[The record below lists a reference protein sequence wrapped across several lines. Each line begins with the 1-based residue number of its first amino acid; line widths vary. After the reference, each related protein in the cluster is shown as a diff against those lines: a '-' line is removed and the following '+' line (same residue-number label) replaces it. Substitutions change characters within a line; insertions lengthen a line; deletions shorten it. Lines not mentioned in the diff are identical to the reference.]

1 MFEQQEPTSVAIH
14 DAAPIDTTTAST
26 EHPEVAPA
34 PTVEAPAPQAVPADS
49 KPEAVN
55 GGGHWHAE
63 AGRKGAQRVQ
73 QLIEEGKRYEQE
85 HGLKRGRQRIRQ
97 LIELGKR
104 YEQEHDLRP
113 RRSGKRRERL
123 GRGQRKEL
131 LATLLR
137 CLIRLS
143 KPSFRADLSRL
154 VKELQGEEG
163 RAE

>member
-1 MFEQQEPTSVAIH
+1 MFAQQEPTSEAIH
-14 DAAPIDTTTAST
+14 DVAPINTTNTGT

-34 PTVEAPAPQAVPADS
+34 APVETPTPQAEPAES

-55 GGGHWHAE
+55 GGGRWHAE

-113 RRSGKRRERL
+113 RRTGKRRERL

-137 CLIRLS
+137 CLVRLS
-143 KPSFRADLSRL
+143 KPSFRADFGRL
-154 VKELQGEEG
+154 IKELQGEEG